1 MKTCF
6 RSFGFPFVDQGWVD
20 EKEISNKKSFLGG
33 SMGGS
38 IKSNRERDVARQKSR
53 AEQRTRAQ
61 QDFERKK
68 AEQGGDDKPPWQF
81 W

>member
-1 MKTCF
+1 
-6 RSFGFPFVDQGWVD
+6 
-20 EKEISNKKSFLGG
+20 
-33 SMGGS
+33 MGGS

-53 AEQRTRAQ
+53 AEQRKRAQ